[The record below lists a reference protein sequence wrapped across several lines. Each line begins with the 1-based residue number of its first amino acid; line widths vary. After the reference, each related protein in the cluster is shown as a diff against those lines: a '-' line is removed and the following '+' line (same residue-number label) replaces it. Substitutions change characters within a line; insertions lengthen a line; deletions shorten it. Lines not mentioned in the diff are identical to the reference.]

1 MINQVSFVIDNY
13 ILEEAKKQAL
23 MQAENEKFKANLL
36 RAVSHDLRTPLT
48 SISGSASL
56 LLNNNF
62 DEETKRKLTLD
73 IYDDSIWLINLV
85 ENLLSV
91 SRIDNGNINLNREAQ
106 LVEEIILEALQHV
119 NRNACDY
126 NIEIDLKDELL
137 MVNADVRLII
147 QVIINIVDN
156 AIKYTEK
163 GSNIK

>member
-1 MINQVSFVIDNY
+1 M
-13 ILEEAKKQAL
+13 K
-23 MQAENEKFKANLL
+23 
-36 RAVSHDLRTPLT
+36 
-48 SISGSASL
+48 
-56 LLNNNF
+56 
-62 DEETKRKLTLD
+62 
-73 IYDDSIWLINLV
+73 IYFLF
-85 ENLLSV
+85 

-119 NRNACDY
+119 HRNACDY

-163 GSNIK
+163 GSNIKISAFSKGDNVIIEIADNGVGISKEDKEHIFDMFLHLRKILVIVEED

>member
-1 MINQVSFVIDNY
+1 
-13 ILEEAKKQAL
+13 
-23 MQAENEKFKANLL
+23 
-36 RAVSHDLRTPLT
+36 
-48 SISGSASL
+48 
-56 LLNNNF
+56 

-163 GSNIK
+163 GSNIKI